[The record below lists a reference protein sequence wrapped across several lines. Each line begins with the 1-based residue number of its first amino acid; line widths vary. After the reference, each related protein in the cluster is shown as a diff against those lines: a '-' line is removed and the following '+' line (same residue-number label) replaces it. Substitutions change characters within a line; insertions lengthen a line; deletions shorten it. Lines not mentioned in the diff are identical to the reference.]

1 MNIKTTVKNTCCW
14 RFINTKPGKYVKF
27 YILFLFDIIN
37 LIIDWYFY
45 LKVELIKPGLVYGP
59 PELLIR
65 QIIFGFCCISILS
78 FIIETIQNADDLLE
92 TKKISFL
99 TQSLSNFLVILFED
113 IPLLTL
119 NLIITL
125 CRDGEPT
132 IISVV
137 KASVVIFAV
146 IIRFILIV
154 VLNWFI
160 DTKKNRFS
168 IILDMLSTFGIFIMA
183 FLSVSIH
190 LLNNFPTT
198 AQGDIDI
205 PNPVYFNHMSYA
217 SDKYFRNVGIFTQWP
232 IENHENET
240 SYIWLSDITDVIDV
254 VNLPI
259 KIRTD
264 FEKNNQKY
272 TLCIEKFNQNTC
284 FKFEKNE
291 FKILT
296 DNKLFIKSN
305 LYDVY
310 EIKLIKEPEQ
320 GNKYKLGYIS
330 LKANRYELN
339 RSASRICSNVNPK
352 SVIYAKYKDFYD
364 SDDKSYLKQ
373 ELNKFLFFT
382 KTDLIT
388 VDNLWFPGI
397 FKCKTSGDLGPK
409 LDKNNFFCLNN
420 TILDVKKKNL

>member
-1 MNIKTTVKNTCCW
+1 MNIQKAVKNTCCW

-59 PELLIR
+59 PELRLK
-65 QIIFGFCCISILS
+65 QIIFGFCCISVLS

-92 TKKISFL
+92 KKKISFL

-113 IPLLTL
+113 IPLLSL

-132 IISVV
+132 IISVA

-160 DTKKNRFS
+160 DTKKTRFS
-168 IILDMLSTFGIFIMA
+168 IILDMLSTFGILIMA

-198 AQGDIDI
+198 AQGEIEI

-217 SDKYFRNVGIFTQWP
+217 TDKYLRNVGIFTQWP
-232 IENHENET
+232 IDNQENET
-240 SYIWLSDITDVIDV
+240 SYIWLSDITDVIEV

-264 FEKNNQKY
+264 FALEKQKY
-272 TLCIEKFNQNTC
+272 TLCIEKFNQNSC
-284 FKFEKNE
+284 FKFEKAE
-291 FKILT
+291 FRILQ
-296 DNKLFIKSN
+296 DDKNFLESN
-305 LYDVY
+305 LYEVY
-310 EIKLIKEPEQ
+310 EIKLTKEPEQ

-330 LKANRYELN
+330 LNVNRYELDKN
-339 RSASRICSNVNPK
+339 GSRICSKVNPN
-352 SVIYAKYKDFYD
+352 SVIYAKHKDFHD
-364 SDDKSYLKQ
+364 SLEKSYLIQ
-373 ELNKFLFFT
+373 DMDNFLFFS
-382 KTDLIT
+382 KMDLIT
-388 VDNLWFPGI
+388 VDRLWFPGI
-397 FKCKTSGDLGPK
+397 FKCRMSGDLGPK
-409 LDKNNFFCLNN
+409 LDQNNLICLNN
-420 TILDVKKKNL
+420 TM